1 MKTVNMFVILICVL
15 LLGLFVHCGEK
26 ADKTSSDKVL
36 YEPTWESLSQ
46 WKVPKWFDDAV
57 LGIYCHWGVYSV
69 PGYRFNSGSEQVD
82 SGLWYGHFMYVPN
95 DAEEDNYGVYDFHR
109 KTYGDP
115 MEFGYHDLVPLFK
128 AEKWDPDRWA
138 ALYKEAGADFA
149 GIAAEHGDGFALW
162 DTEFDAY
169 NAMDMGPRRDI
180 LGEMFEAARKV
191 GLKTI
196 ATFHEPPGEMFDAA
210 RSFYPEGVGA
220 NDPKYADLYAVS
232 DFSVLNKKL
241 LEVVD
246 KYRPDQIWFEDP
258 YCGEE
263 NWKEFIA
270 YYYNKGQEWG
280 NEVLISQKHDFAPLS
295 CSVFDVEGGIFPDG
309 VWQWAGM
316 TEPQKQRWQKDVPI
330 GNFWAYAEG
339 VGCRPVN
346 MLVDGIVDRASKNG
360 VTLLD
365 VAPKA
370 DGTLPEAQIKGLKEL
385 GKWMAINK
393 EALYAAKPAH
403 FMEGGIDEW
412 KVDSYRFL
420 EKEGCLYAIELGN
433 EWPPTVGFAE
443 YKDSE
448 VPSVPVTIPGVKP
461 VKGSEIKMLGSDKI
475 LSWHQKGE
483 SLVIEEIPDS
493 LPCEHAWSFKI
504 QVLHENR

>member
-1 MKTVNMFVILICVL
+1 MKNNFKIAIASLSLLCVL
-15 LLGLFVHCGEK
+15 VMVSCGEK
-26 ADKTSSDKVL
+26 TVKTTDGKIHF
-36 YEPTWESLSQ
+36 EPNWESLSR
-46 WKVPKWFDDAV
+46 WEVPEWFDRAV

-69 PGYRFNSGSEQVD
+69 PGYRFNSGAEQVD
-82 SGLWYGHFMYVPN
+82 SGLWYGLFMYVPN
-95 DAEEDNYGVYDFHR
+95 DGDQDNYGVYDFHR

-128 AEKWDPDRWA
+128 AGKWDPDRWA

-149 GIAAEHGDGFALW
+149 GICAEHGEGFAMW
-162 DTEFDAY
+162 DSEFDAY
-169 NAMDMGPRRDI
+169 NAMDMGPHRDI

-196 ATFHEPPGEMFDAA
+196 ATFHEPPGEMFEAA
-210 RSFYPEGVGA
+210 RDFYPEGVGA

-246 KYRPDQIWFEDP
+246 KYRPDQIWFEDA

-280 NEVLISQKHDFAPLS
+280 KEVLISQKHDLAPLS
-295 CSVFDVEGGIFPDG
+295 CSIFDVEGGCFPG
-309 VWQWAGM
+309 GIWEWAGM
-316 TEPQKQRWQKDVPI
+316 EEPQEQRWQKDVPM

-370 DGTLPEAQIKGLKEL
+370 DGTLPDAQIKGLKEL
-385 GKWMAINK
+385 GRWMRINK

-403 FMEGGIDEW
+403 FVKGGIDEW
-412 KVDSYRFL
+412 RAGSFRFL
-420 EKEGCLYAIELGN
+420 EKGNYLYAIELGN

-443 YKDSE
+443 YRES
-448 VPSVPVTIPGVKP
+448 TIPSAPLRIASAVP
-461 VKGSEIKMLGSDKI
+461 IEGSAVRMLGHDED
-475 LSWHQKGE
+475 LAWHMEGKD
-483 SLVIEEIPDS
+483 LVIDKLPEK
-493 LPCEHAWSFKI
+493 LPCDHAWTFEI
-504 QVLHENR
+504 QVK